1 MHCLPSCFSQAGL
14 GRNIPASQSCTATMS
29 GFDRMHVVPAPAK
42 AKSTADEPVER
53 RSRPTSKPS
62 SSKLGLN
69 AKTNEPPPPLAENSF
84 EQVELLAFS
93 RCLPKQRFLYS
104 LRVLVWSSAVKQS
117 VVWEIIEC
125 QSLMPHGSYARR
137 DASMPSMEKG
147 PVRADE
153 HRSARHARGVHT
165 RAKPTLLV
173 VLKSLCAEVVLQAC
187 VACSVP
193 ESEIV
198 GWSFASQAEPL
209 ATMQC
214 NSFLQQPSAQGVLSK
229 CGCISVAMGWLL
241 PRLVFKPSESL
252 PQAQR
257 CRAARAR
264 PA

>member
-1 MHCLPSCFSQAGL
+1 MF
-14 GRNIPASQSCTATMS
+14 
-29 GFDRMHVVPAPAK
+29 AK
-42 AKSTADEPVER
+42 ATVSV
-53 RSRPTSKPS
+53 
-62 SSKLGLN
+62 
-69 AKTNEPPPPLAENSF
+69 F
-84 EQVELLAFS
+84 
-93 RCLPKQRFLYS
+93 

-153 HRSARHARGVHT
+153 HRPARHARGVHT
-165 RAKPTLLV
+165 RVKSTLRV
-173 VLKSLCAEVVLQAC
+173 VLESLCAEVVLQAC
-187 VACSVP
+187 VACSVS

-198 GWSFASQAEPL
+198 GRSFASQVEPL